1 MPLRREVAVAS
12 LFVELSKMGKVGEVT
27 LLLAAAQQG
36 QAEALDKLFE
46 LLYPELRRIAAARMR
61 KTDERVML
69 DTTSLVHECYLR
81 LLKLDELSLNDRGHF
96 LAYAAKVMRS
106 VVVDLAREQ
115 QAQRRGGDMAFV
127 TLDTAVASGLPNGED
142 EVLHI
147 HEALQALGEID
158 PRLVKVVEMRYF
170 IGLDNTEIAQ
180 VLDVSTRTVERDW
193 ERARSFLFAALKS

>member
-1 MPLRREVAVAS
+1 
-12 LFVELSKMGKVGEVT
+12 MGKVGEVT

-36 QAEALDKLFE
+36 QAEALDKLFA

-127 TLDTAVASGLPNGED
+127 TLDTAVASSLPNGED

-147 HEALQALGEID
+147 HEALEALGEID

>member
-1 MPLRREVAVAS
+1 
-12 LFVELSKMGKVGEVT
+12 MGKVGEVT

-127 TLDTAVASGLPNGED
+127 TLDTAVASGLPNGEH

-147 HEALQALGEID
+147 HEALEALGEID

>member
-1 MPLRREVAVAS
+1 
-12 LFVELSKMGKVGEVT
+12 MGKVGEVT
-27 LLLAAAQQG
+27 QLLAAAQQG
-36 QAEALDKLFE
+36 QAQALDRLFA

-61 KTDERVML
+61 RTDERVML

-96 LAYAAKVMRS
+96 LSYAAKVMRS

-127 TLDTAVASGLPNGED
+127 TLDTAVAAGLPSGED

-147 HEALQALGEID
+147 HEALQALGAID
-158 PRLVKVVEMRYF
+158 ARLVQVVEMRYF
-170 IGLDNTEIAQ
+170 IGLDNSEIAQ
-180 VLDVSTRTVERDW
+180 ALAVSTRTVERDW
-193 ERARSFLFAALKS
+193 ERARSFLFAALKA

>member
-1 MPLRREVAVAS
+1 
-12 LFVELSKMGKVGEVT
+12 MGKVGEVT

-36 QAEALDKLFE
+36 QAQALDSLFK
-46 LLYPELRRIAAARMR
+46 LLYPELKRIAASRMR

-69 DTTSLVHECYLR
+69 DTTSLVHECYMR
-81 LLKLDELSLNDRGHF
+81 LLKLEELSLNDRGHF
-96 LAYAAKVMRS
+96 LSYSAKVMRS

-115 QAQRRGGDMAFV
+115 HAQRRGGDMAFV
-127 TLDTAVASGLPNGED
+127 TLDTAVASGLPNAED

-147 HEALQALGEID
+147 HEALEALGAID

-180 VLDVSTRTVERDW
+180 ALDVSTRTVERDW
-193 ERARSFLFAALKS
+193 ERARSFLFSALKA

>member
-1 MPLRREVAVAS
+1 
-12 LFVELSKMGKVGEVT
+12 MGKVGEVT
-27 LLLAAAQQG
+27 MLLAAAQEG
-36 QAEALDKLFE
+36 QADALNRLFD
-46 LLYPELRRIAAARMR
+46 LLYPELRRIASSRMR

-127 TLDTAVASGLPNGED
+127 TLNTAVASDLPNGED

-147 HEALQALGEID
+147 HEALEALAAID

-180 VLDVSTRTVERDW
+180 ALDVSTRTVERDW
-193 ERARSFLFAALKS
+193 ERARSFLFSALKA

>member
-1 MPLRREVAVAS
+1 
-12 LFVELSKMGKVGEVT
+12 MGKVGEVT

-36 QAEALDKLFE
+36 QAAALSRLFE

-106 VVVDLAREQ
+106 VVVDMAREQ
-115 QAQRRGGDMAFV
+115 HAQRRGGDLAFV
-127 TLDTAVASGLPNGED
+127 TLDTSLADALPSGED

-147 HEALQALGEID
+147 HEALQALASID
-158 PRLVKVVEMRYF
+158 ARLVQVVEMRYF
-170 IGLDNTEIAQ
+170 IGLDNSEIAQ
-180 VLDVSTRTVERDW
+180 ALGVSLRTVERDW

>member
-1 MPLRREVAVAS
+1 
-12 LFVELSKMGKVGEVT
+12 MGKIGEVT

-36 QAEALDKLFE
+36 QADALNQLFD
-46 LLYPELRRIAAARMR
+46 LLYPQLRQIAAARMR

-81 LLKLDELSLNDRGHF
+81 LLKLEELSLNDRGHF

-127 TLDTAVASGLPNGED
+127 TLDMAVASGLPSGED
-142 EVLHI
+142 EVLRI
-147 HEALQALGEID
+147 HEALEALGAID

-170 IGLDNTEIAQ
+170 IGLDNSEIAD
-180 VLDVSTRTVERDW
+180 VLAVSTRTVERDW
-193 ERARSFLFAALKS
+193 ERARSFLFAALKA